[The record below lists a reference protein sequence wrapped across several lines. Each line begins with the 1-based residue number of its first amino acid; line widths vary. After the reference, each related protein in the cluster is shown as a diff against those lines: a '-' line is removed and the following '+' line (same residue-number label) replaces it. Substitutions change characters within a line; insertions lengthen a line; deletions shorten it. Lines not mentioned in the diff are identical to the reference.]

1 MKKMISDYKAMIE
14 DISAEVKEG
23 MLTED
28 KMIQIL
34 REDKAIV
41 QDYRPISDWY
51 YDAPT
56 MEDEIG
62 VPFEEMYM
70 EDEYPKEEMAEMKK
84 QFLAYKAQYEA
95 EKNKLEEISV
105 KAALTEMKQMIKLFG
120 K

>member
-14 DISAEVKEG
+14 DITAEVTEG
-23 MLTED
+23 MISE
-28 KMIQIL
+28 KNMIQVL
-34 REDKAIV
+34 REAKAIV
-41 QDYRPISDWY
+41 QDYRPIIDWY
-51 YDAPT
+51 YDADT
-56 MEDEIG
+56 MQDEVGI
-62 VPFEEMYM
+62 PFEEMYM

-95 EKNKLEEISV
+95 EKDKLEEISV